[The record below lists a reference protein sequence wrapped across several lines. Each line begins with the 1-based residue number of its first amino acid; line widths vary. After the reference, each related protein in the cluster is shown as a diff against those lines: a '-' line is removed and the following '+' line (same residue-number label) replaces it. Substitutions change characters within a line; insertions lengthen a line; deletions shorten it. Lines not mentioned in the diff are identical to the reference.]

1 MSRKV
6 ELLSPAGNLDKL
18 KLAFLYGADA
28 VYIGGKD
35 YSLRANAKNFS
46 VEEIKEACDFAHNLN
61 KKVYVTVNIV
71 FHNEDVEGL
80 VDYLKDLERC
90 KVDAIIITDLFIID
104 LIKENNIN
112 LNIHISTQ
120 NSSLNIESVEYLKSL
135 GVERVVLARESS
147 KVNIKEIIDKTGM
160 EIECFV
166 HGAMCA
172 SISGRC
178 VLSNYFTNRDANRGG
193 CAQVCRWEFDLC
205 DSNKNV
211 ITEDIKFAMAPKDLC
226 MIDCLKDMID
236 IGICSLKVEGRMR
249 SDYYIA
255 TVINTY
261 REAIDDYYSNNL
273 TIDRIDYYSRILK
286 RVSNRDNISQFFNR
300 FPDSKEQYYLGRQEI
315 SNQDFLGVVID
326 YDKEKKEVTLM
337 QRNYFKKGDKVEIF
351 GPNIKTFS
359 FVIPEIYDEDYNL
372 LEVANH
378 PTQIIKFK
386 LDTGVFKDDIMRI
399 KIQ

>member
-1 MSRKV
+1 
-6 ELLSPAGNLDKL
+6 
-18 KLAFLYGADA
+18 
-28 VYIGGKD
+28 
-35 YSLRANAKNFS
+35 
-46 VEEIKEACDFAHNLN
+46 
-61 KKVYVTVNIV
+61 
-71 FHNEDVEGL
+71 
-80 VDYLKDLERC
+80 
-90 KVDAIIITDLFIID
+90 
-104 LIKENNIN
+104 
-112 LNIHISTQ
+112 
-120 NSSLNIESVEYLKSL
+120 
-135 GVERVVLARESS
+135 
-147 KVNIKEIIDKTGM
+147 
-160 EIECFV
+160 
-166 HGAMCA
+166 
-172 SISGRC
+172 
-178 VLSNYFTNRDANRGG
+178 
-193 CAQVCRWEFDLC
+193 
-205 DSNKNV
+205 
-211 ITEDIKFAMAPKDLC
+211 
-226 MIDCLKDMID
+226 MID

-315 SNQDFLGVVID
+315 SNQDFLGIVID

-359 FVIPEIYDEDYNL
+359 FVIPDIYDEDHNL

-386 LDTGVFKDDIMRI
+386 LDTEVYKDDIMRI
-399 KIQ
+399 KI